1 MDPGLALLCPR
12 PARQDDSDGGSARWG
27 GCSAAVPTLR
37 MLSAASALPSRTE
50 VQRVGGITRGPFAVS
65 RRLDWSKEL
74 GLMVHPFCWI
84 RSWRKRVEGNKTA
97 VSRPV
102 PGGVLGP
109 SQVPRLI
116 LPPALGT
123 WVLSAV
129 QGPWDARICSR
140 AGLRPEAGLNKVPAC
155 GSEQPSQAP
164 HLSGLYF
171 YDSLIMDD
179 HILSSKQLGQTRLT
193 WFSLHSQ
200 ASGPSV
206 SFRQACPSPHA
217 APNRCSPRSGL
228 PSPTHAGQLTWP
240 SASPEEAIRCPLPHA
255 SSCGQGRVG

>member
-1 MDPGLALLCPR
+1 MPG
-12 PARQDDSDGGSARWG
+12 D
-27 GCSAAVPTLR
+27 
-37 MLSAASALPSRTE
+37 
-50 VQRVGGITRGPFAVS
+50 
-65 RRLDWSKEL
+65 
-74 GLMVHPFCWI
+74 
-84 RSWRKRVEGNKTA
+84 
-97 VSRPV
+97 
-102 PGGVLGP
+102 VLGP

-228 PSPTHAGQLTWP
+228 PAPTHAGQLTWP
-240 SASPEEAIRCPLPHA
+240 SASPEEAIGCPLPHA
-255 SSCGQGRVG
+255 SS